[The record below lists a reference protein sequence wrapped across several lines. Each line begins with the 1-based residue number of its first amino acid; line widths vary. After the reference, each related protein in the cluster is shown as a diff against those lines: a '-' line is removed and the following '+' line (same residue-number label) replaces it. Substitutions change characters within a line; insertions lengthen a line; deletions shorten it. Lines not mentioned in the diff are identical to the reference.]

1 MNHTIIDK
9 VISVEEVAAVM
20 IEVAAADTIEVAT
33 ADTIE
38 VAVEDA
44 VASIGVDIVD
54 AVVDVVVRP
63 QCPSELPI
71 MPIHTKENIWSVGRV
86 CSNGKFFDFEILL

>member
-9 VISVEEVAAVM
+9 VISVEEVAVVM
-20 IEVAAADTIEVAT
+20 IEVAVADTIV
-33 ADTIE
+33 

-44 VASIGVDIVD
+44 VASKGVDIVD

-86 CSNGKFFDFEILL
+86 CSNGKFF